1 MTCYLPP
8 FSLPGILHSIDL
20 GLRSYDS
27 FVALGVSALNPPPVP
42 CSSYILCAICLLH
55 LVCYPFE
62 ASHFLG
68 CSRLWVTL
76 LQGSGLLLLSL
87 LPRDPF
93 WRLCVCG
100 GGGPLSATTGSVPVW
115 LRPPRPPSGTGSSTP
130 APASPAPPWRG
141 SDFSRLVCKPW
152 RRHRP
157 LAGEGAGA
165 YITSSRRSRA
175 DAKRLLR
182 AARRTLKT
190 GYCDRGDRRGRQARR
205 CIGRVPT

>member
-1 MTCYLPP
+1 MTLL
-8 FSLPGILHSIDL
+8 S
-20 GLRSYDS
+20 RSA
-27 FVALGVSALNPPPVP
+27 FLLLTPPPVP

-93 WRLCVCG
+93 WRLWG
-100 GGGPLSATTGSVPVW
+100 AAAPLSATTGSVPVW
-115 LRPPRPPSGTGSSTP
+115 RRPPRPPSGTGSSTP

-152 RRHRP
+152 RRPRP

>member
-27 FVALGVSALNPPPVP
+27 FVALGVSALTPPVP

-93 WRLCVCG
+93 WRLCG
-100 GGGPLSATTGSVPVW
+100 GGRGPLSATTGSVPVW

-130 APASPAPPWRG
+130 APASPAPPGGGVTSPDLCANRG
-141 SDFSRLVCKPW
+141 GAPARL
-152 RRHRP
+152 RGRGR
-157 LAGEGAGA
+157 ER
-165 YITSSRRSRA
+165 I
-175 DAKRLLR
+175 LLPR
-182 AARRTLKT
+182 AAAERMRNACS
-190 GYCDRGDRRGRQARR
+190 GRRGE
-205 CIGRVPT
+205 P